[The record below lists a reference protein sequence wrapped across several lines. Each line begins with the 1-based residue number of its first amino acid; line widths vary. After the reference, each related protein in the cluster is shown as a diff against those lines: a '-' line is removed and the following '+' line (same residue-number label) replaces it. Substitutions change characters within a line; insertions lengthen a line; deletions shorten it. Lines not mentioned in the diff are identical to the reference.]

1 MTGTKNSREHN
12 VVNSLYLEPD
22 ELEKMNFERY
32 KKYEEIQKNEVMY
45 EEFMMD
51 DAEICLVAFG
61 VSSRVSKNAIIKARE
76 NGVKVGLFRPISL
89 WPFPSTQIKKYVDQ
103 CKAFVSVEM
112 SMGQMIDDVKLAIDC
127 KKPVYLCNRAGG
139 MIPTPEDV
147 LSAINNVCG
156 GDK

>member
-1 MTGTKNSREHN
+1 
-12 VVNSLYLEPD
+12 
-22 ELEKMNFERY
+22 MNFERY

-61 VSSRVSKNAIIKARE
+61 VSSRVSKNAIMQARE

-89 WPFPSTQIKKYVDQ
+89 WPFPSAQIKKYVDQ

-139 MIPTPEDV
+139 MIPTPDDV
-147 LSAINNVCG
+147 LSAIDNACG